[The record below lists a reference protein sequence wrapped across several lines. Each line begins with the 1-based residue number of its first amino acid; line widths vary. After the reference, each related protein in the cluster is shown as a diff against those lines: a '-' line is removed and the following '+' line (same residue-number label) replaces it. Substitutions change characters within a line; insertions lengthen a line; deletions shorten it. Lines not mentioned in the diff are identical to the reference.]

1 MAMVV
6 VAGAILRCSHLGSAR
21 LTIGDPHLSVDG
33 RAAVTAGKELGISF
47 APGAPG
53 VLTPCPFSTPAGASP
68 CTATVA
74 ASAGVSTLLLVGG
87 VGVLLDSAGG
97 QAINANDPAAT
108 WSVLDPG
115 QTRLAVGR

>member
-21 LTIGDPHLSVDG
+21 PTIGDPRLSVDG

-108 WSVLDPG
+108 WSVLDAG